1 VMSLLI
7 EKVLSDDETRERLL
21 DQSVLSDFYFE
32 EKMRERRLQ
41 VIQEQQRNMAKMG
54 NKKRKG
60 GSMSLKEFEFIE
72 LNLGNEVLD
81 SLQHLPEVI
90 RPEHIKVNLS
100 GATAE
105 KSKIVGPKEKDNIY
119 HRSIVKSKVPSM

>member
-1 VMSLLI
+1 MILNQLRYKQDSHQNVMALLI

-21 DQSVLSDFYFE
+21 DQSVLNDFYFE

-54 NKKRKG
+54 GKKRKNG
-60 GSMSLKEFEFIE
+60 MSLKEFEFIE

-81 SLQHLPEVI
+81 SL
-90 RPEHIKVNLS
+90 
-100 GATAE
+100 
-105 KSKIVGPKEKDNIY
+105 
-119 HRSIVKSKVPSM
+119 

>member
-1 VMSLLI
+1 VMALLI

-21 DQSVLSDFYFE
+21 DQSVLNDFYFE

-60 GSMSLKEFEFIE
+60 GMSLKDFEFIE

-81 SLQHLPEVI
+81 SL
-90 RPEHIKVNLS
+90 
-100 GATAE
+100 
-105 KSKIVGPKEKDNIY
+105 
-119 HRSIVKSKVPSM
+119 

>member
-1 VMSLLI
+1 MMSLLI